1 MQLVIKSAFLLE
13 CLCFALLFSIFSLDY
28 FLLFRIVLLEHTFI
42 FFLMKRNIVPV
53 ICPSER
59 RETINVI
66 SVQLTIELGDLC
78 YTFGSRVETDAI
90 SKVLNLKFWNLFLS
104 KTIKHLICPHSFM
117 QFFFSLFSSNKLDI
131 LFYSDIHHLH
141 VNPLQSVPKQF
152 CAMNMNA
159 L

>member
-1 MQLVIKSAFLLE
+1 
-13 CLCFALLFSIFSLDY
+13 
-28 FLLFRIVLLEHTFI
+28 
-42 FFLMKRNIVPV
+42 MKRNIVPV

-159 L
+159 LWVLINLFTHLFPGTILKLILELYVTALYWSL